1 MRMSLV
7 RAAIVSV
14 ILALPLASAAEDVS
28 GAFHIP
34 GVETD
39 IRFTGFAETTLFY
52 EFSGGAAL
60 LSRACD
66 YYLCPTNIALQGQTT
81 YLQTALAAAYSRFG
95 VETTTPSPI
104 GAVGTRFE
112 VDAAGGYQ
120 LIGETDTHSAMIRIR
135 HAYGTIGEWFLMGQ
149 TWSTFADLNTFPD
162 QMDENPV
169 ANLAALR
176 GPMIRFTIPAGLLK
190 VSLALE
196 DPYFTSLVD
205 NTVGPTYPIW
215 NVPDVI
221 ARLDLPVGPA
231 TLSLRGVAKQYKTE
245 SASAMGF
252 GGAAGAAVP
261 LGRDTL
267 VLDVSGGP
275 GIGTYVYGTTLGLP
289 EDAVEETST
298 RTLKLW
304 TVLGASAGY
313 THVWSP
319 HVRSNLM
326 ASAIWTKD
334 DSGVAAAVNSN
345 AGTTGPLYGSF
356 NRSVYTVGA
365 NTYWSPSRT
374 FWVGAEFYYNYRDT
388 FSSVNGQEFR
398 GEFVSHFNFF

>member
-1 MRMSLV
+1 MRKPVLLVAVLSL
-7 RAAIVSV
+7 AAT
-14 ILALPLASAAEDVS
+14 APPRTAAEDVP

-34 GVETD
+34 GVGTD
-39 IRFTGFAETTLFY
+39 IKFTGFAETTLFY
-52 EFSGGAAL
+52 EFSGGVSL
-60 LSRACD
+60 LSQACD
-66 YYLCPTNIALQGQTT
+66 YYLCPTNIGLEGQRTN
-81 YLQTALAAAYSRFG
+81 LQTALTVAYSRFG
-95 VETTTPSPI
+95 VETFTPSGV
-104 GAVGTRFE
+104 GAIGTRFE

-120 LIGETDTHSAMIRIR
+120 LIGETDTHSAMIRLR
-135 HAYGTIGEWFLMGQ
+135 HAYGTLGEWFLMGQ

-176 GPMIRFTIPAGLLK
+176 APMIRFTIPGGPAK
-190 VSLALE
+190 ISLALE
-196 DPYFTSLVD
+196 DPYFTGLVD
-205 NTVGPTYPIW
+205 NPLGPTYPIW

-245 SASAMGF
+245 TASAVGF

-289 EDAVEETST
+289 EDVVEETST
-298 RTLKLW
+298 HTMKLW

-319 HVRSNLM
+319 HVRSNLI

-345 AGTTGPLYGSF
+345 AGTTGPLYGAF
-356 NRSVYTVGA
+356 NRSVYTAGA